1 MKKGIQFPK
10 IIATIRSFRFTNV
23 AQNVIMKYKTK
34 MGLVC
39 GGDLLAIDKE
49 LISEIKNSVNIVDV
63 IGEVVSLTRAGRNY
77 IGLCPFHKE
86 KTPSFNVIEDKQ
98 FFHCFGCGKSGDVYK
113 FLEEYR
119 QVRFLE
125 SVHLVAE
132 RAGIPLQVDVQQTQ
146 TKPQNPNQILID
158 IHKDAAKFYNAVLKT
173 TKEGQEAKNYLVQRG
188 LTDELIDY
196 FNIGLSP
203 NEPDFLY
210 QSLAKRYDEN
220 ALMASGL
227 FNLSERTNRVYD
239 AFQNRIMFPLTDDSG
254 QVVAFSGRIWT
265 KEDLE
270 NKQAKYKN
278 TRSTALFNKS
288 YELYHLDK
296 ARPVI
301 SKKHEVYL
309 MEGFM
314 DVIAAY
320 RAGIENAVASMGTA
334 LTPDHVRH
342 LKRYAKKVILTYD
355 GDNAGQ
361 NAIAKSLELLKDF
374 NVEIV
379 CVPEQMDPDEF
390 IQKNSPQDLANL
402 LENNRISSTEFFIH
416 YLKPENSDNLQA
428 EIAYVEQISKII
440 AQSPSITAQN
450 SYINMVADLLPDF
463 DYYQVEQSVNSERLQ
478 NRSNLQSEAVKQRV
492 TVVELPISKNI
503 SAIIKA
509 ESQLMHRLLTHDY
522 LLNEFRNRGEFTFDT
537 QELQTLYDL
546 LVQQG
551 EVNSYDLEQFDD
563 RTRQMYYRVLEENL
577 PDEIANNEIEE
588 IIDKRDRLL
597 RERDLQKQGKL
608 IRESSNLGDVNA
620 ALAALENLIVQKRNM
635 E

>member
-1 MKKGIQFPK
+1 
-10 IIATIRSFRFTNV
+10 
-23 AQNVIMKYKTK
+23 MKYKTK
-34 MGLVC
+34 MGIVR
-39 GGDLLAIDKE
+39 GGGLLAIDKE
-49 LISEIKNSVNIVDV
+49 LITEIKNSVNIVDV
-63 IGEVVSLTRAGRNY
+63 IGEVVNLTRAGRNY
-77 IGLCPFHKE
+77 VGLCPFHKE

-98 FFHCFGCGKSGDVYK
+98 FFHCFGCGKSGDVFK

-119 QVRFLE
+119 QISFLE

-132 RAGIPLQVDVQQTQ
+132 RAGISLPIETQQAQ
-146 TKPQNPNQILID
+146 AKPQNPNQVLID

-173 TKEGQEAKNYLVQRG
+173 TKEGQEAKAYLAQRG

-210 QSLAKRYDEN
+210 QSLAKRYEEN

-296 ARPVI
+296 ARPVM

-334 LTPDHVRH
+334 LTPEHVRH
-342 LKRYAKKVILTYD
+342 LRRYAKKVILTYD

-379 CVPEQMDPDEF
+379 RVPDQMDPDEF
-390 IQKNSPQDLANL
+390 IQKNSPQALANL
-402 LENNRISSTEFFIH
+402 LENSRISSTEFFIQ

-428 EIAYVEQISKII
+428 EIAYVEKISKII

-478 NRSNLQSEAVKQRV
+478 NRSVLQSEAAKQRV

-509 ESQLMHRLLTHDY
+509 ESQLMQRLLTHDY
-522 LLNEFRNRGEFTFDT
+522 LLNEFRNREEFTFDT
-537 QELQTLYDL
+537 RELQTLYDL
-546 LVQQG
+546 LMQQG
-551 EVNSYDLEQFDD
+551 EVSSYDLAQLDD
-563 RTRQMYYRVLEENL
+563 RTRQMYYQVLEENL
-577 PDEIANNEIEE
+577 PDDVGPNEVEE
-588 IIDKRDRLL
+588 IIQKRNHLL
-597 RERDLQKQGKL
+597 QERDLQKQSKL
-608 IRESSNLGDVNA
+608 IRESSNLGDVDA
-620 ALAALENLIVQKRNM
+620 ALAVLENLIAQKRNM

>member
-1 MKKGIQFPK
+1 MEVK
-10 IIATIRSFRFTNV
+10 
-23 AQNVIMKYKTK
+23 
-34 MGLVC
+34 
-39 GGDLLAIDKE
+39 LLAIDKE
-49 LISEIKNSVNIVDV
+49 LITEIKNSVNIVDV
-63 IGEVVSLTRAGRNY
+63 IGEVVNLTRAGRNY

-119 QVRFLE
+119 QISFLE

-132 RAGIPLQVDVQQTQ
+132 RAGIPLQVETQQVQF
-146 TKPQNPNQILID
+146 KPKNPNQVLID

-173 TKEGQEAKNYLVQRG
+173 TKEGQEAKAYLAQRG
-188 LTDELIDY
+188 LTDDLIDY

-210 QSLAKRYDEN
+210 QSLAKRYEEN

-239 AFQNRIMFPLTDDSG
+239 AFQNRIMFPLTDDTG

-270 NKQAKYKN
+270 AKQAKYKN

-296 ARPVI
+296 ARPVM

-334 LTPDHVRH
+334 LTPEHVRH
-342 LKRYAKKVILTYD
+342 LKRYVKKVILTYD

-379 CVPEQMDPDEF
+379 RVPEQMDPDEF
-390 IQKNSPQDLANL
+390 IQKNSPDALANL
-402 LENNRISSTEFFIH
+402 LENSRISSTEFFIH

-478 NRSNLQSEAVKQRV
+478 NRSALQTGAVQQSV

-503 SAIIKA
+503 SAIMKA
-509 ESQLMHRLLTHDY
+509 EGQLLQRLMTHDY
-522 LLNEFRNRGEFTFDT
+522 LLNEFRNQEEFIFDT
-537 QELQTLYDL
+537 KELQNLYDIL
-546 LVQQG
+546 MQQG
-551 EVNSYDLEQFDD
+551 EITSYDLAQLDD

-577 PDEIANNEIEE
+577 PDEVAPNEIEE
-588 IIDKRDRLL
+588 IIQKRNRLL
-597 RERDLQKQGKL
+597 QERDLQKQSKL
-608 IRESSNLGDVNA
+608 IRESSNLGDVDA
-620 ALAALENLIVQKRNM
+620 ALAALENLIAQKRKM

>member
-1 MKKGIQFPK
+1 
-10 IIATIRSFRFTNV
+10 
-23 AQNVIMKYKTK
+23 MKYKTK
-34 MGLVC
+34 MGLVR
-39 GGDLLAIDKE
+39 GGDLLAIDKK

-63 IGEVVSLTRAGRNY
+63 IGEVVSLTRAGRNN

-119 QVRFLE
+119 QVSFLE

-132 RAGIPLQVDVQQTQ
+132 RAGIPLQDDVQQTQ
-146 TKPQNPNQILID
+146 TKPQNSNQILID

-173 TKEGQEAKNYLVQRG
+173 TKEGQEAKNYLAQRG

-296 ARPVI
+296 ARPVM

-379 CVPEQMDPDEF
+379 RVPEQMDPDEF
-390 IQKNSPQDLANL
+390 IQKNSPQALANL
-402 LENNRISSTEFFIH
+402 LENNRISSTEFLIH

-478 NRSNLQSEAVKQRV
+478 NRSNLQLEAVKQRV

-537 QELQTLYDL
+537 QELQALYDL

-551 EVNSYDLEQFDD
+551 EVNSYDLAQFDD

-597 RERDLQKQGKL
+597 RERDLQKQSKL
-608 IRESSNLGDVNA
+608 IRESSNLGDVD
-620 ALAALENLIVQKRNM
+620 AALEALEDLIAQKRNM

>member
-1 MKKGIQFPK
+1 MFQFPK
-10 IIATIRSFRFTNV
+10 IIATIRSFRFTKA

-34 MGLVC
+34 MGLVR

-119 QVRFLE
+119 QVSFLE

-173 TKEGQEAKNYLVQRG
+173 TKEGQEAKNYLAQRG

-254 QVVAFSGRIWT
+254 RVVAFSGRIWT

-296 ARPVI
+296 ARPVM

-379 CVPEQMDPDEF
+379 RVPEQMDPDEF
-390 IQKNSPQDLANL
+390 IQKNSPQALANL

-537 QELQTLYDL
+537 QELQALYDL

-551 EVNSYDLEQFDD
+551 EVNSYDLAQFDD

-597 RERDLQKQGKL
+597 RERDLQKQSKL
-608 IRESSNLGDVNA
+608 IRESSNLGDVDA
-620 ALAALENLIVQKRNM
+620 ALVALENLIAQKRNM

>member
-1 MKKGIQFPK
+1 
-10 IIATIRSFRFTNV
+10 
-23 AQNVIMKYKTK
+23 MKYKTK
-34 MGLVC
+34 MGIVR
-39 GGDLLAIDKE
+39 GGELLAIDKE
-49 LISEIKNSVNIVDV
+49 LITEIKNSVNIVDV
-63 IGEVVSLTRAGRNY
+63 IGEVVNLTRAGRNY

-119 QVRFLE
+119 QISFLE

-132 RAGIPLQVDVQQTQ
+132 RAGIPLQVETQQVQS
-146 TKPQNPNQILID
+146 KPKNPNQVLID

-173 TKEGQEAKNYLVQRG
+173 TKEGQEAKAYLAQRG
-188 LTDELIDY
+188 LTDDLIDY

-210 QSLAKRYDEN
+210 QSLAKRYEEN

-239 AFQNRIMFPLTDDSG
+239 AFQNRIMFPLTDDTG

-270 NKQAKYKN
+270 AKQAKYKN

-296 ARPVI
+296 ARPVM

-334 LTPDHVRH
+334 LTPEHVRH
-342 LKRYAKKVILTYD
+342 LKRYVKKVILTYD

-379 CVPEQMDPDEF
+379 RVPEQMDPDEF
-390 IQKNSPQDLANL
+390 IQKNSPDALANL
-402 LENNRISSTEFFIH
+402 LENSRISSTEFFIH

-478 NRSNLQSEAVKQRV
+478 NRSALQTGAVQQSV

-503 SAIIKA
+503 SAIMKA
-509 ESQLMHRLLTHDY
+509 EGQLLQRLMTHDY
-522 LLNEFRNRGEFTFDT
+522 LLNEFRNREEFIFDT
-537 QELQTLYDL
+537 KELQNLYDIL
-546 LVQQG
+546 MQQG
-551 EVNSYDLEQFDD
+551 EITSYDLAQLDD

-577 PDEIANNEIEE
+577 PDEVAPNEIEE
-588 IIDKRDRLL
+588 IIQKRNRLL
-597 RERDLQKQGKL
+597 QERDLQKQSKL
-608 IRESSNLGDVNA
+608 IRESSNLGDVDA
-620 ALAALENLIVQKRNM
+620 ALAALENLIAQKRKM

>member
-1 MKKGIQFPK
+1 M
-10 IIATIRSFRFTNV
+10 
-23 AQNVIMKYKTK
+23 
-34 MGLVC
+34 
-39 GGDLLAIDKE
+39 
-49 LISEIKNSVNIVDV
+49 
-63 IGEVVSLTRAGRNY
+63 
-77 IGLCPFHKE
+77 
-86 KTPSFNVIEDKQ
+86 
-98 FFHCFGCGKSGDVYK
+98 
-113 FLEEYR
+113 
-119 QVRFLE
+119 
-125 SVHLVAE
+125 
-132 RAGIPLQVDVQQTQ
+132 
-146 TKPQNPNQILID
+146 ID

-173 TKEGQEAKNYLVQRG
+173 TKEGQEAKAYLAQRG
-188 LTDELIDY
+188 LTDDLIDY

-210 QSLAKRYDEN
+210 QSLAKRYEEN

-239 AFQNRIMFPLTDDSG
+239 AFQNRIMFPLTDDTG

-270 NKQAKYKN
+270 AKQAKYKN

-296 ARPVI
+296 ARPVM

-334 LTPDHVRH
+334 LTPEHVRH
-342 LKRYAKKVILTYD
+342 LKRYVKKVILTYD

-379 CVPEQMDPDEF
+379 RVPEQMDPDEF
-390 IQKNSPQDLANL
+390 IQKNSPDALANL
-402 LENNRISSTEFFIH
+402 LENSRISSTEFFIH

-478 NRSNLQSEAVKQRV
+478 NRSALQTGAVQQSV

-503 SAIIKA
+503 SAIMKA
-509 ESQLMHRLLTHDY
+509 EGQLLQRLMTHDY
-522 LLNEFRNRGEFTFDT
+522 LLNEFRNQEEFIFDT
-537 QELQTLYDL
+537 KELQNLYDIL
-546 LVQQG
+546 MQQG
-551 EVNSYDLEQFDD
+551 EITSYDLAQLDD

-577 PDEIANNEIEE
+577 PDEVAPNEIEE
-588 IIDKRDRLL
+588 IIQKRNRLL
-597 RERDLQKQGKL
+597 QERDLQKQSKL
-608 IRESSNLGDVNA
+608 IRESSNLGDVDA
-620 ALAALENLIVQKRNM
+620 ALAALENLIAQKRKM

>member
-1 MKKGIQFPK
+1 
-10 IIATIRSFRFTNV
+10 
-23 AQNVIMKYKTK
+23 MKYKTK
-34 MGLVC
+34 MGLVR

-49 LISEIKNSVNIVDV
+49 LITEIKNSVNIVDV
-63 IGEVVSLTRAGRNY
+63 IGEVVNLTRAGRNY

-119 QVRFLE
+119 QISFLE

-132 RAGIPLQVDVQQTQ
+132 RAGIPLQVETQQVQS
-146 TKPQNPNQILID
+146 KPKNPNQVLID

-173 TKEGQEAKNYLVQRG
+173 TKEGQEAKAYLAQRG
-188 LTDELIDY
+188 LTDDLIDY

-210 QSLAKRYDEN
+210 QSLAKRYEEN

-227 FNLSERTNRVYD
+227 FNLSECTNRVYD
-239 AFQNRIMFPLTDDSG
+239 AFQNRIMFPLTDDTG

-270 NKQAKYKN
+270 AKQAKYKN

-296 ARPVI
+296 ARPVM

-334 LTPDHVRH
+334 LTPEHVRH
-342 LKRYAKKVILTYD
+342 LKRYVKKVILTYD

-379 CVPEQMDPDEF
+379 RVPEQMDPDEF
-390 IQKNSPQDLANL
+390 IQKNSPDALANL
-402 LENNRISSTEFFIH
+402 LENSRISSTEFFIH

-478 NRSNLQSEAVKQRV
+478 NRSALQTGAVQQSV

-503 SAIIKA
+503 SAIMKA
-509 ESQLMHRLLTHDY
+509 EGQLLQRLMTHDY
-522 LLNEFRNRGEFTFDT
+522 LLNEFRNQEEFIFDT
-537 QELQTLYDL
+537 KELQNLYDIL
-546 LVQQG
+546 MQQG
-551 EVNSYDLEQFDD
+551 EITSYDLAQLDD

-577 PDEIANNEIEE
+577 PDEVAPNEIEE
-588 IIDKRDRLL
+588 IIQKRNRLL
-597 RERDLQKQGKL
+597 QERDLQKQSKL
-608 IRESSNLGDVNA
+608 IRESSNLGDVDA
-620 ALAALENLIVQKRNM
+620 ALAALENLIAQKRKM

>member
-1 MKKGIQFPK
+1 MGIV
-10 IIATIRSFRFTNV
+10 R
-23 AQNVIMKYKTK
+23 
-34 MGLVC
+34 
-39 GGDLLAIDKE
+39 GGEVLAIDKE
-49 LISEIKNSVNIVDV
+49 LITEIKNSVNIVDV
-63 IGEVVSLTRAGRNY
+63 IGEVVNLTRAGRNY

-119 QVRFLE
+119 QISFLE

-132 RAGIPLQVDVQQTQ
+132 RAGIPLQVETQQVQS
-146 TKPQNPNQILID
+146 KPKNPNQVLID

-173 TKEGQEAKNYLVQRG
+173 TKEGQEAKAYLAQRG
-188 LTDELIDY
+188 LTDDLIDY

-210 QSLAKRYDEN
+210 QSLAKRYEEN

-239 AFQNRIMFPLTDDSG
+239 AFQNRIMFPLTDDTG

-270 NKQAKYKN
+270 AKQAKYKN

-296 ARPVI
+296 ARPVM

-334 LTPDHVRH
+334 LTPEHVRH
-342 LKRYAKKVILTYD
+342 LKRYVKKVILTYD

-379 CVPEQMDPDEF
+379 RVPEQMDPDEF
-390 IQKNSPQDLANL
+390 IQKNSPDALVNL
-402 LENNRISSTEFFIH
+402 LENSRISSTEFFIH

-478 NRSNLQSEAVKQRV
+478 NRSALQTGAVQQSV

-503 SAIIKA
+503 SAIMKA
-509 ESQLMHRLLTHDY
+509 EGQLLQRLMTHDY
-522 LLNEFRNRGEFTFDT
+522 LLNEFRNQEEFIFDT
-537 QELQTLYDL
+537 KELQNLYDIL
-546 LVQQG
+546 MQQG
-551 EVNSYDLEQFDD
+551 EITSYDLAQLDD

-577 PDEIANNEIEE
+577 PDEVAPNEIEE
-588 IIDKRDRLL
+588 IIQKRNRLL
-597 RERDLQKQGKL
+597 QERDLQKQSKL
-608 IRESSNLGDVNA
+608 IRESSNLGDVDA
-620 ALAALENLIVQKRNM
+620 ALAALENLIAQKRKM